1 MTAVEKF
8 LIKHN
13 QDASQMK
20 TDKLVRAID
29 SEMSAGLDKG
39 SCLPMIPTYLTL
51 SRDIVLDDKRILI
64 DAGGTNFRSAVGYFD
79 KSGNAVI
86 EGLSNTHMPG
96 SLSPI
101 DADGF
106 FCEVANNIEHLL
118 DDAGDIG
125 FCFSYGVDMNK
136 DIDGTVA
143 SMSKEVVVEGIEGV
157 AVGASTVAKL
167 PSVNGKLRRAVVL
180 NDTVATLL
188 GGYANTHTKQY
199 ASYIGYIYGTGL
211 NLCYIEQ
218 SSNIHKVCDYDKSDM
233 IINIEAADFNKM
245 PLGDFD
251 KMAIANS
258 IDDQHQLEKI
268 TSGKYLSEVMYLCL
282 QGAKDEL
289 LLDDSATVDSFVL
302 KDASE
307 FLCGEH
313 NNIYDMLGNTSNRS
327 IAKEIFR
334 SLIDRSAKLGAIFN
348 SAIALRVCGDKSLPV
363 AIVPEGS
370 TFKKLTGYK
379 ANFVKY
385 LDKILGKHNVRYE
398 LVGGENLNLVG
409 TLMAT
414 MVLPK
419 ETI

>member
-1 MTAVEKF
+1 MTTVDKFMIKHGQDSSQMHTEQLIKAIDCEMTA
-8 LIKHN
+8 
-13 QDASQMK
+13 
-20 TDKLVRAID
+20 
-29 SEMSAGLDKG
+29 GLNKG
-39 SCLPMIPTYLTL
+39 SCLPMIPTYLSL
-51 SRDIVLDDKRILI
+51 SRDIKLGSKRILI
-64 DAGGTNFRSAVGYFD
+64 DAGGNNFRSAVGYFD
-79 KSGNAVI
+79 NNGTAVI

-96 SLSPI
+96 SLLPI

-106 FCEVANNIEHLL
+106 FGEVASNISHLL
-118 DDAGDIG
+118 DCDGDIG
-125 FCFSYGVDMNK
+125 FCFSYSVDMNK

-143 SMSKEVVVEGIEGV
+143 SMSKEVVVEGISGM
-157 AVGASTVAKL
+157 AVGANTVAKVRIIDNK
-167 PSVNGKLRRAVVL
+167 PRRAVVL

-188 GGYANTHTKQY
+188 GGYANNHTRQF

-218 SSNIHKVCDYDKSDM
+218 ASNIAKVSDYNNSDM
-233 IINIEAADFNKM
+233 IINIEAADFDKM
-245 PLGDFD
+245 PLGDYD
-251 KMAIANS
+251 KVAISNS
-258 IDDQHQLEKI
+258 IDSQHQLEKI
-268 TSGKYLSEVMYLCL
+268 TSGKYLSEVMHLCL
-282 QGAKDEL
+282 QGAKDEA
-289 LLDDSATVDSFVL
+289 LLDDSATVDNFVL
-302 KDASE
+302 KDVSE

-385 LDKILGKHNVRYE
+385 LDKILGKHNVAYE

-414 MVLPK
+414 MVL
-419 ETI
+419 